1 VVPRGDGIHV
11 HPRTALLIVEVA
23 DTSLE
28 TDTGTKAQLY
38 AESGVPEYWV
48 VNLRHWIVEVH
59 AEPVAGRYTRMTP
72 YRRGERIR
80 LLKLSEVEIAV
91 EEFLPEP
98 PATGG
103 DRG

>member
-1 VVPRGDGIHV
+1 
-11 HPRTALLIVEVA
+11 
-23 DTSLE
+23 
-28 TDTGTKAQLY
+28 
-38 AESGVPEYWV
+38 
-48 VNLRHWIVEVH
+48 
-59 AEPVAGRYTRMTP
+59 MTP

-98 PATGG
+98 SATGG